1 MRPNGFL
8 SLRVSASTVA
18 AVAAGAVFALGF
30 FVGRQT
36 APPPVV
42 ETRTIEVAPEGAT
55 GPRDIG
61 ATSPGVRETTR
72 LEEGAYT
79 VQVGAFKKESDAMAL
94 KAALEKK
101 GYKVSVHSGAGAD
114 KTGIYK
120 VLTGRFKDKKSAEAV
135 ALKLRKSERLD
146 AFITKL

>member
-1 MRPNGFL
+1 MSPNGFL
-8 SLRVSASTVA
+8 SLRVIASTVA

-36 APPPVV
+36 APKPAV

-55 GPRDIG
+55 GPRYIG
-61 ATSPGVRETTR
+61 TESVKETPRT
-72 LEEGAYT
+72 EEGAYT
-79 VQVGAFKKESDAMAL
+79 VQIGAFKKESDAAAL

-101 GYKVSVHSGAGAD
+101 GWKVSVHSGAGAY
-114 KTGIYK
+114 KAGIYK

-146 AFITKL
+146 AFVTKF